1 MLLLRLS
8 VLIPLLYLLFQLT
21 GYSQIPRIVID
32 SKGHN
37 ARINNIHFT
46 ADGSRI
52 VTVSEDKTIKIWEL
66 ESGRMLRKFESQI
79 GQGPEGM
86 FYASALAPDG
96 NTLAVAGYKVN
107 SEKENYILLIDLEKG
122 EQIATAIGH
131 TDVVNALA
139 FSGDGRHLASGSAD
153 QTIKVWKL
161 SGQHISVL
169 STVPVNGIV
178 SSLSFN
184 PKTHDL
190 AVAFGNR
197 DVLVYPFATL
207 EQGTKKATPRVFRN
221 HRGSVEKVLYSPDG
235 SYLASASLDNE
246 LLLWKSDGALL
257 KDFGPLTDA
266 VYAMAFS
273 SDSKILVGLNIQGR
287 GVSWAINSLTSR
299 GMITRFSARR
309 LRLPLRTMLWHLPE
323 A

>member
-1 MLLLRLS
+1 
-8 VLIPLLYLLFQLT
+8 
-21 GYSQIPRIVID
+21 

-139 FSGDGRHLASGSAD
+139 FTGDGRHLASGSAD
-153 QTIKVWKL
+153 QTI
-161 SGQHISVL
+161 
-169 STVPVNGIV
+169 
-178 SSLSFN
+178 
-184 PKTHDL
+184 
-190 AVAFGNR
+190 
-197 DVLVYPFATL
+197 
-207 EQGTKKATPRVFRN
+207 
-221 HRGSVEKVLYSPDG
+221 
-235 SYLASASLDNE
+235 
-246 LLLWKSDGALL
+246 
-257 KDFGPLTDA
+257 
-266 VYAMAFS
+266 
-273 SDSKILVGLNIQGR
+273 
-287 GVSWAINSLTSR
+287 
-299 GMITRFSARR
+299 
-309 LRLPLRTMLWHLPE
+309 
-323 A
+323 